1 MKLRNAIPVAG
12 LVLITVAALFWWL
25 NKSPDPSAAIT
36 SLPSAVVEGSAQSN
50 AASSTDPVAA
60 FLTSHWREPLPPQ
73 GKPPAHFSHGEA
85 SLAPESCGQCHQEQF
100 RDWSQSLHS
109 HTMGAGILWQFQ
121 LMPQEDANK
130 CMKCH
135 APLAEQK
142 ALVAQSQSWPNA
154 PTQAPPAYVPPD
166 LGHQGLVCAACHVRN
181 HQRFGPEP
189 RKEITAVLP
198 HDGFT
203 IAPAFSDGRFC
214 ATCHQFPE
222 DGPRTNN
229 KLREDTYA
237 QWQASSYGKAGQQCQ
252 SCHMPDRK
260 HQWRGIHDQQMVT
273 KALSTVL
280 TRDGNQIHVDII
292 NTGAGHYFPT
302 YMVPKVMVELRYHEK
317 NAAQFTL
324 LGSDIIGWNVDIGLE
339 QELFDTRIPAGEKR
353 RISVAL
359 PAGYSE
365 NGIVDVYLVVKPRE
379 HYERTFM
386 SVLDQRDKLDATTLG
401 LLETAYKEAVAT
413 QFQFTLAS
421 HPLTSR

>member
-12 LVLITVAALFWWL
+12 LVLITVTALFWWL
-25 NKSPDPSAAIT
+25 NKSPDAATATPQPSAAT
-36 SLPSAVVEGSAQSN
+36 DDGVQSH
-50 AASSTDPVAA
+50 AASSIDPVAA
-60 FLTSHWREPLPPQ
+60 FLASHWRDPLSPQ

-142 ALVAQSQSWPNA
+142 ALVAQSQGWPNA

-189 RKEITAVLP
+189 RKEIAAVLP

-237 QWQASSYGKAGQQCQ
+237 QWQASSYGKTGQQCQ

-260 HQWRGIHDQQMVT
+260 HQWKGIHDQQMVT
-273 KALSTVL
+273 RALQTVFS
-280 TRDGNQIHVDII
+280 RSEDRVNVEII
-292 NTGAGHYFPT
+292 NAGAGHHFPT
-302 YMVPKVMVELRYHEK
+302 YMVPKVTFELGYQNPAGKFEIL
-317 NAAQFTL
+317 AT
-324 LGSDIIGWNVDIGLE
+324 DVIGWNVDISLE
-339 QELFDTRIPAGEKR
+339 QEIFDTRIPSGGKR
-353 RISVAL
+353 TISALLPPGINKTTTTIQLRVSVA
-359 PAGYSE
+359 
-365 NGIVDVYLVVKPRE
+365 PRE
-379 HYERTFM
+379 HYERTFQ
-386 SVLDQRDKLDATTLG
+386 SVLDQRDQLDTKTLS

-413 QFQFTLAS
+413 RYQFILGSF
-421 HPLTSR
+421 PP

>member
-25 NKSPDPSAAIT
+25 NKSPDAATVIPQPSVAANIQ
-36 SLPSAVVEGSAQSN
+36 SHAVL
-50 AASSTDPVAA
+50 STDPVAA
-60 FLTSHWREPLPPQ
+60 FLASHWRDPLPPQ
-73 GKPPAHFSHGEA
+73 GKPPAHFSHVEA

-142 ALVAQSQSWPNA
+142 ALIAQAQAWPNA

-189 RKEITAVLP
+189 RKEIAAVLP

-280 TRDGNQIHVDII
+280 TRDGNKIHVDII

-302 YMVPKVMVELRYHEK
+302 YMVPKVTVELRYHEK
-317 NAAQFTL
+317 GAAKFTL
-324 LGSDIIGWNVDIGLE
+324 LASDVIGWNVDIGLE

-353 RISVAL
+353 RISVDL

-365 NGIVDVYLVVKPRE
+365 TGIVDVYLLVKPRE

-386 SVLDQRDKLDATTLG
+386 SVLDQRDQLDAKTLG

-421 HPLTSR
+421 HPLTLQ

>member
-25 NKSPDPSAAIT
+25 DKSPDSSAAII
-36 SLPSAVVEGSAQSN
+36 SPPSAVAEGNKQSN
-50 AASSTDPVAA
+50 AVSSTDPVAA
-60 FLTSHWREPLPPQ
+60 FLASHWRDPLPPQ
-73 GKPPAHFSHGEA
+73 GKPPAHFSHAEA

-142 ALVAQSQSWPNA
+142 ALVAQSQGWPNA
-154 PTQAPPAYVPPD
+154 PTQLPPVYVPPD

-189 RKEITAVLP
+189 RKEIAAVLP

-237 QWQASSYGKAGQQCQ
+237 QWQASSFGKAGQQCQ

-273 KALSTVL
+273 SALQTKFSRTDN
-280 TRDGNQIHVDII
+280 RIEVDILNI
-292 NTGAGHYFPT
+292 GAGHHFPT
-302 YMVPKVMVELRYHEK
+302 YMVPKVTIELGYRTAE
-317 NAAQFTL
+317 NTFEILAT
-324 LGSDIIGWNVDIGLE
+324 DIIGWNVDISLT
-339 QELFDTRIPAGEKR
+339 QEIFDTRIPSGGKR
-353 RISVAL
+353 SLSALLPPEIKNGTLLEVRLRIA
-359 PAGYSE
+359 
-365 NGIVDVYLVVKPRE
+365 PRE
-379 HYERTFM
+379 HYERTFQ
-386 SVLDQRDKLDATTLG
+386 SVLDQRDQLDGKTLSLLQAAYDEALATR
-401 LLETAYKEAVAT
+401 Y
-413 QFQFTLAS
+413 QFTLAS
-421 HPLTSR
+421 YQLSPAP

>member
-12 LVLITVAALFWWL
+12 LLLITVAAGFWWL
-25 NKSPDPSAAIT
+25 NKSPDSSAAVNSPSAT
-36 SLPSAVVEGSAQSN
+36 TVKNNPQSHD
-50 AASSTDPVAA
+50 SSSDPVAA
-60 FLTSHWREPLPPQ
+60 FLATHWRDPLPPQ
-73 GKPPAHFSHGEA
+73 GKPPAHFSHAEA
-85 SLAPESCGQCHQEQF
+85 SLAPETCGQCHQEQF

-142 ALVAQSQSWPNA
+142 ALVAQSQNWPNA
-154 PTQAPPAYVPPD
+154 PTQAPPAYVSAD
-166 LGHQGLVCAACHVRN
+166 LGHQGLVCAGCHVRN

-189 RKEITAVLP
+189 RKQITGALP

-237 QWQASSYGKAGQQCQ
+237 QWQASSYGQAGQQCQ

-280 TRDGNQIHVDII
+280 VRDENQIHLDIV

-302 YMVPKVMVELRYHEK
+302 YMVPKVTVELRYRDKNEK
-317 NAAQFTL
+317 QFILLAQ
-324 LGSDIIGWNVDIGLE
+324 DVIGWNVDIGLE
-339 QELFDTRIPAGEKR
+339 QELFDTRIPPGAKR

-359 PAGYSE
+359 PVGYSE
-365 NGIVDVYLVVKPRE
+365 GGVVDVHLIVKPRE
-379 HYERTFM
+379 HYERTFL
-386 SVLDQRDKLDATTLG
+386 SVLDQRDKLDAKTLG
-401 LLETAYKEAVAT
+401 LLETAYSEAVAT

-421 HPLTSR
+421 HSLFAPR